1 MGLPILYRPTPP
13 DGPRGRGKW
22 FVPFC
27 TISAGNPHAS
37 RNAMPNKDQDTNW
50 GNLAMVGIEVGVGVT
65 LGYFVGRWLDNKYGW
80 GSRGAVTGAMIG
92 LAGGLYL
99 LIKQAIQA
107 NKD

>member
-1 MGLPILYRPTPP
+1 MVCAFLHDLGGTPL
-13 DGPRGRGKW
+13 
-22 FVPFC
+22 
-27 TISAGNPHAS
+27 AS
-37 RNAMPNKDQDTNW
+37 RNAMPKNDQDTNW
-50 GNLAMVGIEVGVGVT
+50 GNLAMVGIEVGIGVG

-80 GSRGAVTGAMIG
+80 GSRGAITGAMLG